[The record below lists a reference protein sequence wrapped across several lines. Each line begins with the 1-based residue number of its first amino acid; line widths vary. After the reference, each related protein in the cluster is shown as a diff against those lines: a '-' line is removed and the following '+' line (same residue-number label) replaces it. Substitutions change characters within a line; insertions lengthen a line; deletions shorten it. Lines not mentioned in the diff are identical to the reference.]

1 MFKAILAGI
10 CIGIA
15 SMMFLN
21 VGGVVGAILFSFGLL
36 AVVNYKWNLF
46 TGMAGF
52 TKDWK
57 FLLLVLLFN
66 IIGCGLVSLL
76 VPTAINTIVVT
87 RLALG
92 WIKCLFLAMGCGFIM
107 TTSVK
112 FAREGNYLPLLFGVP
127 VFILCG
133 FPHCIADVVYYLSC
147 PFSFL
152 LNNASGVLSVY
163 ASTVIG
169 NYIGC
174 NLYRLGEGNTG
185 TIT

>member
-1 MFKAILAGI
+1 MLKAILAGI

-21 VGGVVGAILFSFGLL
+21 VGGIVGAILFSFGLL
-36 AVVNYKWNLF
+36 AVVNYKWSLF

-57 FLLLVLLFN
+57 LLLVVLIGN

-76 VPTAINTIVVT
+76 IPSAVSAIVLT
-87 RLALG
+87 RLAVG
-92 WIKCLFLAMGCGFIM
+92 WFKCFFLAIGCGFIM

-112 FAREGNYLPLLFGVP
+112 FAREGSYLPLLFGVP

-133 FPHCIADVVYYLSC
+133 FPHCVADVVYYLSC
-147 PFSFL
+147 PPAFL
-152 LNNASGVLSVY
+152 VGNAVDIIPIY
-163 ASTVIG
+163 ASTIAG
-169 NYIGC
+169 NYVGC
-174 NLYRLGEGNTG
+174 NLYRLGSTKAAA
-185 TIT
+185 

>member
-1 MFKAILAGI
+1 MLKAILAGI

-21 VGGVVGAILFSFGLL
+21 VGGVIGAILFSFGLL

-57 FLLLVLLFN
+57 LLLLVLVFN
-66 IIGCGLVSLL
+66 IVGCGLVSLL
-76 VPTAINTIVVT
+76 VPSTVSAIVLT
-87 RLALG
+87 RISVG
-92 WIKCLFLAMGCGFIM
+92 WIKCFFLAIGCGFIM

-127 VFILCG
+127 TFILCG

-147 PFSFL
+147 PANFL
-152 LNNASGVLSVY
+152 VSNASQILPIYG
-163 ASTVIG
+163 STIVG
-169 NYIGC
+169 NYVGC
-174 NLYRLGEGNTG
+174 NLYRLGQGSSRI
-185 TIT
+185 IT

>member
-1 MFKAILAGI
+1 MTKAILAGI

-21 VGGVVGAILFSFGLL
+21 VGGIVGAILFSFGLL

-46 TGMAGF
+46 TGLAGF

-66 IIGCGLVSLL
+66 IVGCGLVSLL
-76 VPTAINTIVVT
+76 VPTAINAIVVA
-87 RLALG
+87 RLAVG
-92 WIKCLFLAMGCGFIM
+92 WFKCFFLAIGCGFIM

-133 FPHCIADVVYYLSC
+133 FPHCVADVVYYLSC
-147 PFSFL
+147 PISFL
-152 LNNASGVLSVY
+152 YNNASGIIPVY
-163 ASTVIG
+163 ASTIAG
-169 NYIGC
+169 NYVGC
-174 NLYRLGEGNTG
+174 NLYRLGERNIRTAA
-185 TIT
+185 